1 MHSLVWIHTGRIRH
15 CQSIYLEEQNNSLTW
30 KSLNNY
36 SKQDGTER
44 FGDYRRINSIT
55 AWQIYIK
62 WNAIILKLAVPYVC
76 RFLCYIFRTKNFKL
90 HKSIP
95 QEPLFVAILSFIAKR
110 YFTSVL
116 KMRKPTFVI
125 ICPKRNTGTNNFNS
139 IPWSRPKFG
148 VHEHGHKILENMYVE
163 ISTQTC
169 RTTVLHCTT
178 TRDFH
183 TKMLNHSSPLYYN

>member
-116 KMRKPTFVI
+116 KMRESQHLLSFAPNAIQVPITSTVYPGQGPSSVFTNTAI
-125 ICPKRNTGTNNFNS
+125 RFWRICT
-139 IPWSRPKFG
+139 
-148 VHEHGHKILENMYVE
+148 
-163 ISTQTC
+163 
-169 RTTVLHCTT
+169 
-178 TRDFH
+178 
-183 TKMLNHSSPLYYN
+183 